1 MGCCTVSDTITRP
14 IAARCRD
21 GSGDYATSGWIV
33 MAEGSSLSIAW
44 IGAGL
49 FALLT
54 VLLLVLASL
63 LDRTGP
69 IRVRHWVEN
78 AGGRLRI
85 LFDRTERF
93 EAYRY
98 LLGFLARAAPVVLMA
113 ILVAVSAAMLPTL
126 RSALLW
132 SLAAVLFLVL
142 IAEALS
148 RLLAVRAE
156 PCLDRL
162 TFAYRGFL
170 LLLSPLLPLAA
181 PLFASHEEEEGE
193 TISEEEDEASDD
205 EIEAFLDVGTK
216 EGILEP
222 GDEYMILRM
231 IDFGDEVVRSVMTPR
246 IDMVC
251 ASISTPLDEL
261 AALFVESNHSRI
273 PLFQDS
279 VDDIRGVLHIRDLL
293 GALHSATLPTIESI
307 ALPPLFVPETKQLA
321 DLLRELQASH
331 KHLALVVDE
340 YGGTAGLVTIEDLL
354 EEIVG
359 EIVDEHD
366 EDEPEVQ
373 RLKDGSYRLDGMTSL
388 DALGVLF
395 GVDLEDEPYE
405 TVGGMIF
412 GSLGDLPEPGSKVTA
427 HGLEFTVENV
437 DDRRVDLLRVSRV
450 VVPEGPAADEPTS

>member
-1 MGCCTVSDTITRP
+1 MS
-14 IAARCRD
+14 
-21 GSGDYATSGWIV
+21 
-33 MAEGSSLSIAW
+33 EGGSLSLALT
-44 IGAGL
+44 GVGL
-49 FALLT
+49 FAVLT
-54 VLLLVLASL
+54 TLLLVLASL

-78 AGGRLRI
+78 AGGQLRI

-98 LLGFLARAAPVVLMA
+98 LLGFLARAAPAILMA
-113 ILVAVSAAMLPTL
+113 FLVSVLAPTL
-126 RSALLW
+126 SSLRSTLLW
-132 SLAAVLFLVL
+132 SLSAVLLVVL
-142 IAEALS
+142 VAEALS

-156 PCLDRL
+156 PSLDRL

-170 LLLSPLLPLAA
+170 FLLRPLLPLAA
-181 PLFASHEEEEGE
+181 PLFTSHEEDEGE
-193 TISEEEDEASDD
+193 TVSEEEDEASDD
-205 EIEAFLDVGTK
+205 EIEAFLDVGAK

-222 GDEYMILRM
+222 GEEDMILRM

-251 ASISTPLDEL
+251 APVDSPLDEL

-293 GALHSATLPTIESI
+293 GALHSPNLPAIESLS
-307 ALPPLFVPETKQLA
+307 LPPLFVPETKLLA

-331 KHLALVVDE
+331 NHLALVVDE

-366 EDEPEVQ
+366 EDEPEAE
-373 RLKDGSYRLDGMTSL
+373 RLEDGSYRLDGMTSL
-388 DALGVLF
+388 DALGALF
-395 GVDLEDEPYE
+395 GIDLEEEPYE
-405 TVGGMIF
+405 TIGGMIF
-412 GSLGDLPEPGSKVTA
+412 GSLGDLPEPGSKVNA
-427 HGLEFTVENV
+427 HGLEFTVEKV
-437 DDRRVDLLRVSRV
+437 DDRRVDLLRVTRE
-450 VVPEGPAADEPTS
+450 VPKDSADDEPTS